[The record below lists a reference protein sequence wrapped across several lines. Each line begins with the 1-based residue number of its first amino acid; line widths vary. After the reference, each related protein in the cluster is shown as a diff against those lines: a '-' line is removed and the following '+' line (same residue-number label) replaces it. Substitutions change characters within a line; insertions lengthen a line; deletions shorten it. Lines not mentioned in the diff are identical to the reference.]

1 MNAFPRSLSGFPRIG
16 RLVALVAFSLLLT
29 ACATQQPVDQFDYTA
44 FKASKPRSILV
55 LPPVNQSP
63 DVNASA
69 SLLSVTTSPLAESG
83 YYVIPITLAEETFKQ
98 NGVTVAEEAHSL
110 PLDKLREIFGADAAL
125 YITITRYG
133 VSYRLIDSVVEI
145 AASAKLIDLRNAQEL
160 WQGSVSIAIGQNN
173 NNSGLVGMLVGAVV
187 NQIANSVSDRA
198 HDIAGT
204 ASRQLL
210 WGTRNHSPRILL
222 GPYHPKYGTE

>member
-1 MNAFPRSLSGFPRIG
+1 MNLPNSLFRALRAG
-16 RLVALVAFSLLLT
+16 RFMALAVFSLLLA
-29 ACATQQPVDQFDYTA
+29 ACATQQPGPQFDYTA

-63 DVNASA
+63 DVDASA
-69 SLLSVTTSPLAESG
+69 SLFSVTTYPLAESG
-83 YYVIPITLAEETFKQ
+83 YYVIPITLTEETFKQ

-145 AASAKLIDLRNAQEL
+145 AASAKLVDLRNAQEL
-160 WQGSVSIAIGQNN
+160 WQGSASIAIGQNN
-173 NNSGLVGMLVGAVV
+173 SNSGLVGMLVGAVV
-187 NQIANSVSDRA
+187 NQIVNNVSDRA
-198 HDIAGT
+198 HEVAGT
-204 ASRQLL
+204 ASRQLF
-210 WGTRNHSPRILL
+210 WGGGHSNRLLL